1 MARCEQL
8 WHRLHVQRVGVGAE
22 PPGAQPC
29 PQEPAAV
36 GRGAPALSPAQPCAE
51 AEPAALQPVPDGLC
65 RPERLHL
72 LPGGLPPEPLRARL
86 GRNESHEEEPG
97 VQKPHTCQLAVWCH
111 SEGGGHSSRGR
122 SLLQEASDAFCGAG
136 LFFGMF
142 WRSPAAHVDVPHEQ
156 GEGLGQSPQLGS
168 CASALPALGLGL
180 SELGKKYRQPRVVG
194 SWNWFSSLDSSKDCI
209 CSLQKWS

>member
-8 WHRLHVQRVGVGAE
+8 WHRLHIQRVGVGAE

-36 GRGAPALSPAQPCAE
+36 GRGAAALTPAQPCAE

-86 GRNESHEEEPG
+86 GRNEPHEEEPG
-97 VQKPHTCQLAVWCH
+97 VQKPHTRQFAVWCH

-122 SLLQEASDAFCGAG
+122 SLLQEASDVFCGAG
-136 LFFGMF
+136 LFFGIF
-142 WRSPAAHVDVPHEQ
+142 WRSQLHMWMLPVSRVR
-156 GEGLGQSPQLGS
+156 GWGRLQLGS

-180 SELGKKYRQPRVVG
+180 SELWKKYRQPGVVG

-209 CSLQKWS
+209 CSLQKCS